1 MARDLE
7 GKLDC
12 LICCHGVVVEKGIIT
27 CTIPNFDHTLLVN
40 VRSTMHLIS
49 LATPFL
55 KVQPK
60 SSITVLTSEQGT
72 RPDPKSPIMSTACAM
87 VQMLVKCAAL
97 ETAFHGIRVNG
108 VAVGATVGNT
118 RTKNDDEMGMK
129 LTREENE
136 SYLQDKAREVP
147 LLSQLNSPKE
157 VAESI
162 LFLAS
167 EDASFI
173 TGEILT
179 IDGGQSLTTDSY
191 DDYTAM
197 LKSIYNE

>member
-1 MARDLE
+1 
-7 GKLDC
+7 
-12 LICCHGVVVEKGIIT
+12 
-27 CTIPNFDHTLLVN
+27 
-40 VRSTMHLIS
+40 
-49 LATPFL
+49 
-55 KVQPK
+55 
-60 SSITVLTSEQGT
+60 
-72 RPDPKSPIMSTACAM
+72 MSTASAM
-87 VQMLVKCAAL
+87 VQMLIKCASL
-97 ETAFHGIRVNG
+97 ETAFHGMRVNG
-108 VAVGATVGNT
+108 VAVGTTVGSA
-118 RTKNDDEMGMK
+118 RTKDDEMAMK

-136 SYLQDKAREVP
+136 GYLVDKAREVP

-179 IDGGQSLTTDSY
+179 MDGGQSLTTDSY